1 VADGMLEVRV
11 VSPDR
16 VVFEGD
22 ASAVV
27 APAWDGHV
35 GILRGHTPML
45 TLIGA
50 GEMNIDRPGGGS
62 DSFYVVGGVLK
73 VERDRVTLLTEY
85 AGDEPPEQTPADA
98 IVFADDAEG

>member
-1 VADGMLEVRV
+1 VADGVLEVRV

-16 VVFEGD
+16 IVFEGE
-22 ASAVV
+22 ASSVV

-35 GILRGHTPML
+35 GILRGHVPML

-50 GEMNIDRPGGGS
+50 GEMKIDRPGGGS
-62 DSFYVVGGVLK
+62 DSFYVAAGVLK

-85 AGDEPPEQTPADA
+85 AGDEPPEQIPAEA
-98 IVFADDAEG
+98 MIFADDNDG

>member
-1 VADGMLEVRV
+1 
-11 VSPDR
+11 
-16 VVFEGD
+16 
-22 ASAVV
+22 
-27 APAWDGHV
+27 
-35 GILRGHTPML
+35 ML